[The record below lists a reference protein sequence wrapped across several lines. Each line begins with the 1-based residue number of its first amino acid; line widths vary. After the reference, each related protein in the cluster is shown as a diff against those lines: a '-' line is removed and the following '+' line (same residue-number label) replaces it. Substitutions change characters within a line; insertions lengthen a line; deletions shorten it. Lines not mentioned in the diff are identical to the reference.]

1 MRNDVLAY
9 VVGLTLMLL
18 VGPLALMIIVG
29 CVLLGEIELTMRSF
43 LLPLVISL
51 GLGYWLKFWG
61 EKRGASSERLRD
73 REAFAAVALGWP
85 VIVIIGALPYWLGG
99 MFHGPF
105 ELVSGESN
113 LFEVLGGYV
122 RAFFESMS
130 GFTTTGATVI
140 DPRTS
145 PVCQPSVPDCINA
158 QGKVHLLWRSLSQW
172 LGGMGIIMLG
182 MLLLARYL
190 GGGMTMARAELTG
203 PSLSRLKPR
212 IQQTAKIL
220 WGIYAFFTIVEIGLL
235 YYLADMGLFDAV
247 NHGLTTLP
255 SGGFSTYDAGIMSFN
270 SATVESIII
279 VFMILTGINFSLFHY
294 VYRGDWRAAIK
305 DQEMQVYLAVL
316 TLATLTM
323 TASLYFLADWEFGS
337 SFRHAIFNVVS
348 IGTSTG
354 YASSN
359 YAIWPT
365 LSLIILLF
373 LMIVGASAGS
383 TSGGL
388 KILRLRI
395 AYLLAKREISR
406 IASPKKI
413 HLVRLNGEVVE
424 DEKLWT
430 IVGMLSWWAVLSMGS
445 IIVLAIIESSLDLET
460 VISVAIA
467 SLGNTGPALGSFGPT
482 QTWASLHWTS
492 LIITAT
498 LMWLGRL
505 ELLTVIVLL
514 SIRVWK
520 E

>member
-9 VVGLTLMLL
+9 VVGLTLMVLA
-18 VGPLALMIIVG
+18 GPLFLMIIVG
-29 CVLLGEIELTMRSF
+29 SLLLGEYELTVRAFF
-43 LLPLVISL
+43 LPSVISF
-51 GLGYWLKFWG
+51 GFGYWLKTWG
-61 EKRGASSERLRD
+61 VNRGASSERLRV

-85 VIVIIGALPYWLGG
+85 VVVLIGALPYWFGG

-105 ELVSGESN
+105 ELISGHSN
-113 LFEVLGGYV
+113 LFEVLGGSV

-158 QGKVHLLWRSLSQW
+158 QSRTLLLWRSLSQW

-220 WGIYAFFTIVEIGLL
+220 WSIYTLFTIVEISLL
-235 YYLADMGLFDAV
+235 YYLADMGIFDAV

-255 SGGFSTYDAGIMSFN
+255 TGGFSTYDAGVMSFD
-270 SATVESIII
+270 SVTVEWIII
-279 VFMILTGINFSLFHY
+279 VFMVIAGINFSLFHFI
-294 VYRGDWRAAIK
+294 YRGEWRAALR
-305 DQEMQVYLAVL
+305 DQEMQVYLTVL
-316 TLATLTM
+316 VLATIAM
-323 TASLYFLADWEFGS
+323 TASLYFLADWKFGS
-337 SFRHAIFNVVS
+337 SFRHAAFQAAS

-354 YASSN
+354 YASSDFV
-359 YAIWPT
+359 IWPT
-365 LSLIILLF
+365 LALIILLF

-383 TSGGL
+383 TGGGL

-445 IIVLAIIESSLDLET
+445 IILLAIIESSLDLET
-460 VISVAIA
+460 VISVAIS

-492 LIITAT
+492 LIVTAT

>member
-9 VVGLTLMLL
+9 VVGITLLIFAAPLFLMTV
-18 VGPLALMIIVG
+18 VGFFLGDNDIIFQ
-29 CVLLGEIELTMRSF
+29 SF
-43 LLPLVISL
+43 LLPCLISA
-51 GLGYWLKFWG
+51 GLGYSLKTWG
-61 EKRGASSERLRD
+61 QGRGASSERLRD

-85 VIVIIGALPYWLGG
+85 VVVIIGALPFWFGG

-105 ELVSGESN
+105 ELINGQSN
-113 LFEVLGGYV
+113 LTEVLGGSV

-145 PVCQPSVPDCINA
+145 PVCQPAVPDCINA
-158 QGKVHLLWRSLSQW
+158 QSKSLLLWRSLSQW

-220 WGIYAFFTIVEIGLL
+220 WGIYTFFTVVEIVLL
-235 YYLADMGLFDAV
+235 YYLTDMGMFDAV

-255 SGGFSTYDAGIMSFN
+255 TGGFSTYDAGVMSFD
-270 SATVESIII
+270 SVTVEWIII
-279 VFMILTGINFSLFHY
+279 LFMVIAGINFSLFHFI
-294 VYRGDWRAAIK
+294 YRGEWRAAIK

-316 TLATLTM
+316 ALATIAM
-323 TASLYFLADWEFGS
+323 TASLYILADWEFGS
-337 SFRHAIFNVVS
+337 SFRHAAFQVAS

-354 YASSN
+354 YASSDFV
-359 YAIWPT
+359 IWPT
-365 LSLIILLF
+365 LALIILLF

-383 TSGGL
+383 TGGGL

-406 IASPKKI
+406 IASPRKI

-460 VISVAIA
+460 VISVAIS
-467 SLGNTGPALGSFGPT
+467 SLGNTGPALGSLGPT

-492 LIITAT
+492 LIVTAT